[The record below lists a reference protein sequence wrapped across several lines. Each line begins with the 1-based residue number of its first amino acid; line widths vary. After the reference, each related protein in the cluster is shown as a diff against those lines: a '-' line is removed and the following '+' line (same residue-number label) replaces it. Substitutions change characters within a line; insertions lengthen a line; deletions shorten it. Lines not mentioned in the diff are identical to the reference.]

1 MKKLNYWS
9 TEECTKIIQKYKD
22 QTSYFSKDVTM
33 EEMWEMFRYNYHF
46 GEAETA
52 VILAALIKA
61 GAKFKQVP
69 INEFNKDTINLL
81 KSVVL

>member
-9 TEECTKIIQKYKD
+9 AEEATKIIQKYKD
-22 QTSYFSKDVTM
+22 DTAYFSKDVTM
-33 EEMWEMFRYNYHF
+33 EEMWRMFRQLHF

-52 VILAALIKA
+52 IILAALIKA

-69 INEFNKDTINLL
+69 VTEENEWIINYI
-81 KSVVL
+81 KSMIP